1 MTSHFNTVSMYL
13 AYCQLIIKVGETIH
27 PETMLAC
34 RGTRY
39 SGIHD
44 AHSTPSTPSTL
55 DNNEGEIPFI
65 MVVLANRP
73 SKRSVRTLLTDQK
86 TEEGGRVF

>member
-1 MTSHFNTVSMYL
+1 MQRHAF
-13 AYCQLIIKVGETIH
+13 H
-27 PETMLAC
+27 
-34 RGTRY
+34 Y

-44 AHSTPSTPSTL
+44 AHSTPSAL

-86 TEEGGRVF
+86 TEEGGRVFKKNLDTDS

>member
-27 PETMLAC
+27 PETILAC

-44 AHSTPSTPSTL
+44 AHSTPSTL